1 LPIVGPRWRLTELE
15 GSDVYLEDG
24 SPELTFGENN
34 RVSGSTGCNQ
44 LSGPY
49 NYRDTALS
57 FGPIATTRR
66 ACADTE
72 KRELETRFD
81 TVFARVDGVRVER
94 VHLELLH
101 GAQPI
106 ARFVAQ
112 E

>member
-1 LPIVGPRWRLTELE
+1 MELE
-15 GSDVYLEDG
+15 GAGVYLEDG

-49 NYRDTALS
+49 SYRDTALS
-57 FGPIATTRR
+57 FGPMRSTRR
-66 ACADTE
+66 ACTDTE
-72 KRELETRFD
+72 KRELEMRFD
-81 TVFARVDGVRVER
+81 TMLERVDGVRVER
-94 VHLELLH
+94 VHLQLMH